1 MNQSNKPT
9 TVPHTSRQRLVTRS
23 GAVLERAYV
32 FLPAA
37 SWEALQRLC
46 ASQHRSGSQIIENL
60 INLADSGT
68 HSKDKHDG
76 TYTRTQ

>member
-9 TVPHTSRQRLVTRS
+9 TVPYTSRQRLVTRS

-37 SWEALQRLC
+37 TWEALTRLC

-68 HSKDKHDG
+68 HKDNYDD
-76 TYTRTQ
+76 TRTRTK

>member
-1 MNQSNKPT
+1 MNQPSKPT
-9 TVPHTSRQRLVTRS
+9 TVPYTSRQRLVTRS

-37 SWEALQRLC
+37 TWDALQRLC

-68 HSKDKHDG
+68 QKDKHDDA
-76 TYTRTQ
+76 RTSTQ